1 MDIDTS
7 NLKKAVLSP
16 RQTRESFVEATCIEC
31 GTIEEGF
38 GFTVAKARNFAEIIE
53 NNFKIDIT
61 SATHFGLPNF

>member
-1 MDIDTS
+1 MDKDTS
-7 NLKKAVLSP
+7 NIQKALLSP
-16 RQTRESFVEATCIEC
+16 RHTRESFVEATCIEC

-53 NNFKIDIT
+53 NNLKIDIT

>member
-1 MDIDTS
+1 MDKDTS
-7 NLKKAVLSP
+7 NLQKAVLSP
-16 RQTRESFVEATCIEC
+16 RHTCESFVEATCIEC

-53 NNFKIDIT
+53 KNLKIDIT